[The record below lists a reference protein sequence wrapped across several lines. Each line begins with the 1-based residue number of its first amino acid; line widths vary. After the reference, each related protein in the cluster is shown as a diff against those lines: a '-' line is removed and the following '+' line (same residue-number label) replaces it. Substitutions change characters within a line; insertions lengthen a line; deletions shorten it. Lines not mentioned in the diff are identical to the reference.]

1 MNTERK
7 DLGEGDQKLHS
18 RQILPFCWICCPFP
32 GGSAGKESACNG
44 RNLGL
49 IPGLGR
55 SPVKGNSYPLQ
66 YSGLEYSMDWMVHGV
81 SKSRTERLWLSE
93 AQIVTCSAPKVL
105 MTWGRT
111 LYIHAIARSSQS
123 ESESC
128 SVMSDSLQL
137 HGLYSPWNSPGQ
149 NTGVGTHSLLRGIF
163 PTQGSNPGLPHCRFF
178 TSWAT
183 REAHLSFYSSQMI
196 NDF

>member
-81 SKSRTERLWLSE
+81 SKSRTERLLLSE
-93 AQIVTCSAPKVL
+93 AQILTCSAPKVL

-111 LYIHAIARSSQS
+111 LNIHAIARSSQ
-123 ESESC
+123 SESC

-149 NTGVGTHSLLRGIF
+149 NTGVGTQSLLQGIF